1 MIRNALIGAGL
12 AVLAAVPAFAQQAPL
27 RPLYDAL
34 RMTDMIELMRAEGLA
49 YGADLGVQ
57 MLPSGGGPEWRA
69 VVERLYDP
77 ARMAV
82 VVEEDFASR
91 FEGTDPAPLL
101 EFFASPLGLKVV
113 ELELEARRAFLDK
126 AKEEAA
132 REAFRAVETNALVTP
147 DPHFEAVTAYIEAN
161 DLVELNV
168 SGGLTSSLRFYQ
180 GLAEGGAL
188 EMSEAEMV
196 EDIWQNEDSTRE
208 DTAEWVQSFLGLAY
222 ASLTVAEIDQYTQ
235 LSRSPEGRALN
246 AALFAGFD
254 RMYRELS
261 YSLGLALA
269 NKMRGETL

>member
-1 MIRNALIGAGL
+1 MIGAGL
-12 AVLAAVPAFAQQAPL
+12 AVLAAMPAFAQQAPL

-34 RMTDMIELMRAEGLA
+34 RMGDMIELMRAEGLA

-77 ARMAV
+77 ERMAV
-82 VVEEDFASR
+82 VVEEDFAAR
-91 FEGTDPAPLL
+91 FEGTDPGPLL
-101 EFFASPLGLKVV
+101 EFFNSPLGLKVV
-113 ELELEARRAFLDK
+113 ELELEARQAFLDK
-126 AKEEAA
+126 VKEEAA
-132 REAFRAVETNALVTP
+132 RQTFRAVETNALVTP
-147 DPHFEAVTAYIEAN
+147 DPHFEAITAYIDAN

-196 EDIWQNEDSTRE
+196 EDIWQNEDATRE
-208 DTAEWVQSFLGLAY
+208 DTEEWVQSFLGLAY
-222 ASLTVAEIDQYTQ
+222 ASLTVAEIDRYTE